1 MMLGGEGVLTGG
13 GRIAGV
19 PLPLVQGALPRLVL
33 VPVAFR
39 LALFFQAMWSVDA
52 ATTASIWPAAVLY
65 LVPNVLEVVWV
76 LRWSR
81 RRPGSIRLVLFA
93 DTAYAVLTNLGAAA
107 LVPHGRFAETIS
119 LTWPNVMGTVMVWTL
134 LRGALAGVLAIGGAA
149 VLRYAMSAISATE
162 PPLAGVFLT
171 LLAAVATSLAIVV
184 LVGAS
189 MRFALGFGEQRGRL
203 AERERHR
210 RDVHD
215 TVLQV
220 MESLALPAPDD
231 VLDPVGSLD
240 QVRRTAR
247 AHALRLRLSLDEDAI
262 AEPGGLQH
270 RLGALAVEMTAEG
283 LRVEVV
289 TLSKIADI
297 PEAAVHALHD
307 AAREA
312 LRNTLKHAG
321 TSRAVICVEDTGDGV
336 TVSVRD
342 HGRGFDVAG
351 RRPGFG
357 IDNSIVARLAE
368 IGGTARVDSTPGQGT
383 RVVLTAPLALRLAVG

>member
-1 MMLGGEGVLTGG
+1 MMLGGAGALAGG

-39 LALFFQAMWSVDA
+39 LALFFQAVWTVEA
-52 ATTASIWPAAVLY
+52 ASLWPAAVLY
-65 LVPNVLEVVWV
+65 LVPNVLEFVWV
-76 LRWSR
+76 MRWSR
-81 RRPGSIRLVLFA
+81 RRPGGIRLLLIA
-93 DTAYAVLTNLGAAA
+93 DTAYAVVTNLGAAV
-107 LVPHGRFAETIS
+107 LVPHAQFSDTIA
-119 LTWPNVMGTVMVWTL
+119 LTWPNVLGTVMVWTL
-134 LRGALAGVLAIGGAA
+134 LRGTLAGALAIGGAA
-149 VLRYAMSAISATE
+149 VLRYAMSAISVTE
-162 PPLAGVFLT
+162 PPLPGVFLT
-171 LLAAVATSLAIVV
+171 LVAAVATSLAVVV

-189 MRFALGFGEQRGRL
+189 MRFALGFGEQRGRM

-247 AHALRLRLSLDEDAI
+247 AHALRLRLSLDDDTM

-270 RLGALAVEMTAEG
+270 RLGALAVEMTADG

-289 TLSKIADI
+289 TLSKITDV

-321 TSRAVICVEDTGDGV
+321 TSRAVICVEETAEGV

-342 HGRGFDVAG
+342 HGRGFDVDG
-351 RRPGFG
+351 RRRGFG

-368 IGGTARVDSTPGQGT
+368 IGGAARIDSTPGQGT
-383 RVVLTAPLALRLAVG
+383 RVVLTAPLALGVPVG

>member
-1 MMLGGEGVLTGG
+1 MMLGGEGALTGG
-13 GRIAGV
+13 GRTAGV
-19 PLPLVQGALPRLVL
+19 PLPLVQGALPR
-33 VPVAFR
+33 PVAFR
-39 LALFFQAMWSVDA
+39 LALFFHAMWSVTA
-52 ATTASIWPAAVLY
+52 ATTVSIWLAV
-65 LVPNVLEVVWV
+65 
-76 LRWSR
+76 
-81 RRPGSIRLVLFA
+81 A
-93 DTAYAVLTNLGAAA
+93 
-107 LVPHGRFAETIS
+107 PH
-119 LTWPNVMGTVMVWTL
+119 
-134 LRGALAGVLAIGGAA
+134 
-149 VLRYAMSAISATE
+149 
-162 PPLAGVFLT
+162 PLAGVFLT
-171 LLAAVATSLAIVV
+171 LVAAVATSLVVVV
-184 LVGAS
+184 LVGAA

-247 AHALRLRLSLDEDAI
+247 AHALRLRLSLGEDAL
-262 AEPGGLQH
+262 AEPGGLTH

-289 TLSKIADI
+289 TLSKIADV

-312 LRNTLKHAG
+312 LRNTLKHAA
-321 TSRAVICVEDTGDGV
+321 TTRAVICVEDTGDGV

-342 HGRGFDVAG
+342 HGSGFDFAG

-357 IDNSIVARLAE
+357 IDNSIIARLAE
-368 IGGTARVDSTPGQGT
+368 IGGTAWIDSAPGQGT
-383 RVVLTAPLALRLAVG
+383 RVVLTAPLALRVAVG